1 MIRRK
6 SGLPVEDSWG
16 LIAHFLSLYLSLSF
30 KVNTETCTLSLWS
43 QSVDEIL
50 ICDLSDES

>member
-1 MIRRK
+1 MIRRT

-16 LIAHFLSLYLSLSF
+16 LIAHFFSLFLSS

-43 QSVDEIL
+43 QSVDETL